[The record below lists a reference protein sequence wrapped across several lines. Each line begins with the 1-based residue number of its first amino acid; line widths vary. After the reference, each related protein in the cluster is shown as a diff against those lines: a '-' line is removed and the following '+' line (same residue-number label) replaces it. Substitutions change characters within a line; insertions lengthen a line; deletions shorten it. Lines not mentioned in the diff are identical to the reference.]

1 MDGDCDLIA
10 DFDPRQIHQG
20 GVKDDAVGISHL
32 RNCFRHDVILCFTRF
47 IGKKKYLRRKRQRDR
62 LAASKELGAGSAAVR
77 AGLPDHGLY
86 ITERSFP
93 SFELR
98 TSSFCA

>member
-1 MDGDCDLIA
+1 MDGDSYLIA

-47 IGKKKYLRRKRQRDR
+47 IGKKKYLRVLRDNGTTGRQDRVNSERIREHAAKR
-62 LAASKELGAGSAAVR
+62 
-77 AGLPDHGLY
+77 
-86 ITERSFP
+86 
-93 SFELR
+93 
-98 TSSFCA
+98 